1 MRQQLF
7 DVVINGHQTTLLLN
21 DEQARFRGLDP
32 ADGRPVG
39 SKARR
44 ASNKAVAAAA
54 NKAAAAT
61 DPKPAG

>member
-7 DVVINGHQTTLLLN
+7 DTVVNGVETTFLLS
-21 DEQARFRGLDP
+21 DEQAKFRGLDP

-44 ASNKAVAAAA
+44 PA
-54 NKAAAAT
+54 NKAASPANKGAAAET
-61 DPKPAG
+61 KPAE